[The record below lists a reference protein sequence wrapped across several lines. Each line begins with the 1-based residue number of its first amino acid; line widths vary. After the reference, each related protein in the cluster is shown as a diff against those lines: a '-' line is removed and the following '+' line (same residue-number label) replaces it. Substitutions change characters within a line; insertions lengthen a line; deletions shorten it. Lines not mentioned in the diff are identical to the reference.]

1 MIAESRLIQNEV
13 MQVAAV
19 ILAAGAST
27 RFGSPKQMVRV
38 RGRTML
44 QLVAA
49 TAREAGLAPV
59 IAVVPPGMAVSPE
72 IVPVIND
79 APGEGLSRSLRLG
92 LAAVP
97 AETGA
102 AIILLGD
109 QPTMSA
115 ASVRAVLAAARGD
128 RPVIAAQVGGRL
140 APPILLVRD
149 AFPLAERAV
158 GDEGLRTVLARD
170 PELVTAVEI
179 SEHVPDVDRPE
190 DLASLGG
197 ADSGSASERPMP

>member
-1 MIAESRLIQNEV
+1 

-27 RFGSPKQMVRV
+27 RFGSRKQMVRIG
-38 RGRTML
+38 GRTML

-59 IAVVPPGMAVSPE
+59 IAVVPPGIAVSPE

-79 APGEGLSRSLRLG
+79 APGDGLSRSLRLG

-97 AETGA
+97 AESDA
-102 AIILLGD
+102 AMILLGD
-109 QPTMSA
+109 QPTLTA
-115 ASVRAVLAAARGD
+115 ASVRTVLAAARGD
-128 RPVIAAQVGGRL
+128 RPVVAAQAGGHV
-140 APPILLVRD
+140 APPILLVRA

-158 GDEGLRTVLARD
+158 GDEGLRAVLAQD
-170 PELVTAVEI
+170 PDLVTSVEI
-179 SEHVPDVDRPE
+179 SEHAPDVDRPE
-190 DLASLGG
+190 DLAALGE
-197 ADSGSASERPMP
+197 ADPGPIP